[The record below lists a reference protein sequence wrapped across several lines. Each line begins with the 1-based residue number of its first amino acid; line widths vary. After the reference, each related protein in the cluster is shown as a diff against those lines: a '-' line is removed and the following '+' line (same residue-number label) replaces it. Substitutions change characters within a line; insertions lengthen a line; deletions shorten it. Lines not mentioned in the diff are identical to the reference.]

1 MQATL
6 AIARLTLKAAFRYRL
21 VPVLVLFLLGGVFL
35 LPAVIRHTGKAQEFV
50 QIVLTYTLGFTTA
63 ILGLTTLWLAC
74 GTLAGDIEDCHI
86 QVVAVKPVA
95 RWQIWLGKWLGLLT
109 LDALLLGL
117 CAASIYGQLLW
128 RARQLPEAERE
139 VLQNE
144 VLVARSSFAEH
155 PPDLDAVAQ
164 QLLAERSQ
172 KGPLPNLPR
181 DEILRILREQIKARL
196 QVVPPGYTRPWRLD
210 LSAVRDSLRD
220 RPLYLRVKF
229 FVAEKKPSGNYTGLW
244 EVGPPNS
251 PKHAQDVKR
260 LAAETFHEFP
270 IPPNMLDTDGTLYI
284 DFTNQDDTALLF
296 PLEDGLEV
304 LYRAGGFGPNFL
316 RGVALV
322 FCWLALLAAVGL
334 AAASFLSFPV
344 AAFFAIGLLAVA
356 FSTSTMKT
364 VIEQGTIREVDHDTG
379 RVAGENLFDAAS
391 VAVFKAMLWTVNLV
405 RGFSPI
411 DSLSTGRTI
420 PWTQLLQAFLQI
432 VLGVGGLFAAIGMSV
447 LTRRE
452 LATAQGKT

>member
-6 AIARLTLKAAFRYRL
+6 AIARLTFKAAFRYRL
-21 VPVLVLFLLGGVFL
+21 VPVLVLILLGGVFL

-63 ILGLTTLWLAC
+63 LLGLTTLWLAC
-74 GTLAGDIEDCHI
+74 GTLAGDIEESHI

-95 RWQIWLGKWLGLLT
+95 RWQIWLGKWLGLL
-109 LDALLLGL
+109 LINVLLLGL

-128 RARQLPEAERE
+128 RARHLSDAQRE

-144 VLVARSSFAEH
+144 VLVARSSFTEH
-155 PPDLDAVAQ
+155 PPDLDAVAENV
-164 QLLAERSQ
+164 LDERAR
-172 KGPLPNLPR
+172 KGGLPNLPKT
-181 DEILRILREQIKARL
+181 EMLRIIREQLKARL

-210 LSAVRDSLRD
+210 LSAVRDAIRD
-220 RPLYLRVKF
+220 RPLYLRIKF
-229 FVAEKKPSGNYTGLW
+229 FVSEKNPTGNYTGLW

-251 PKHAQDVKR
+251 PKHAQDLKR
-260 LAAETFHEFP
+260 LAAETYHEFP
-270 IPPNMLDTDGTLYI
+270 IPPNLLDDQGMLYI
-284 DFTNQDDTALLF
+284 DFTNQDQTALLF

-304 LYRAGGFGPNFL
+304 LYRAGDFGPNFI
-316 RGVALV
+316 RGVAVVL
-322 FCWLALLAAVGL
+322 CWLALLAAIGL
-334 AAASFLSFPV
+334 AASSFLSFPV
-344 AAFFAIGLLAVA
+344 AAFLAVGLLAVA
-356 FSTSTMKT
+356 FSTSTMRT

-379 RVAGENLFDAAS
+379 QVDQANLFDAAS
-391 VAVFKAMLWTVNLV
+391 VAVFKGMLWTVNLV

-420 PWTQLLQAFLQI
+420 TWSQLTAAFIQI
-432 VLGVGGLFAAIGMSV
+432 VLLVGGLFAALGMIV

-452 LATAQGKT
+452 LATAQGRT